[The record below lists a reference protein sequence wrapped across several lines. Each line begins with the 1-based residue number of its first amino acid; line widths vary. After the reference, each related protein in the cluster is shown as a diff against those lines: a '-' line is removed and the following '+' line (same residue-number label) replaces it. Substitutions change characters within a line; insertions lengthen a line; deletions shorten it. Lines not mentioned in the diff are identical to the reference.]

1 MSEIDSDQNVK
12 NLVVV
17 KNTKEVHEIGH
28 YYCKITQKEK
38 EKNPIKQKCVIKNTL
53 HHRKGLFRNQESPL
67 YQNPKRFKVTRK
79 NQTSLF

>member
-38 EKNPIKQKCVIKNTL
+38 EKIL
-53 HHRKGLFRNQESPL
+53 
-67 YQNPKRFKVTRK
+67 
-79 NQTSLF
+79 